1 MKTVRKRSEVFD
13 QYTILK
19 NMGKGV
25 GGRLFKARHNAT
37 NKVVILKVRR
47 IQTLAN
53 LEASCDRL
61 QDQFDLLKTIPSSNH
76 KHLVQYYDVLCIRYN
91 AYAEIVIIMKY
102 IQGPNLYEVM
112 QAMDA
117 QKQGLSV
124 REAMLFTMGLFNIL
138 HELHSRN
145 IVHRDIKPENLM
157 ISPSGLILVDFDLM
171 CLDFPAAMRH
181 SMSNSLACDFS
192 SYPGTTMY
200 FSPELRE
207 ASVKRLKNPI
217 HLDPKSIDVWCCG
230 VTILDVLTRGIGEKF
245 FAPTLR
251 STQNKVDGLE
261 VGGRYLMIA
270 KFLRSDR
277 MTRTFSLFRP
287 LLLRILATDPSHRP
301 TASEVLEELEKI
313 QKNNPRVFQ

>member
-47 IQTLAN
+47 IQILAN

-61 QDQFDLLKTIPSSNH
+61 QDQFELLKTIPSVNH
-76 KHLVQYYDVLCIRYN
+76 KHLVRYYDVVCIRYN
-91 AYAEIVIIMKY
+91 SYADLCIIMEY
-102 IQGPNLYEVM
+102 IPGPNLYEVM
-112 QAMDA
+112 QAMDT

-124 REAMLFTMGLFNIL
+124 REALLFATGLFNIL
-138 HELHSRN
+138 DELHSRN

-171 CLDFPAAMRH
+171 CLDFPTTTH
-181 SMSNSLACDFS
+181 ESLPNSLACDFS

-207 ASVKRLKNPI
+207 ASVKRLKNPT

-230 VTILDVLTRGIGEKF
+230 ITILDTLTRGTNEKF

-277 MTRTFSLFRP
+277 MTKSMK
-287 LLLRILATDPSHRP
+287 LLRPVLLKILATDPSHRP

-313 QKNNPRVFQ
+313 QKNNPRVFG